1 MVFCAS
7 TGEADSKDV
16 YFCPCVSTIS
26 IKHILLCLM
35 LWIRWSADAT
45 RANIY
50 DALTTSE
57 NYLTPLVRMDKQ
69 CVNSVFEEK
78 GLHLIS
84 KGKVATVLVVTNN
97 AKEAS
102 DPAILSKSLVQT
114 LDCINQKLVKVRFFV
129 QFLYIEDVFWLNIS
143 IGFFKLIF
151 HEINTFY
158 CLHNFWLEGIM

>member
-1 MVFCAS
+1 
-7 TGEADSKDV
+7 
-16 YFCPCVSTIS
+16 
-26 IKHILLCLM
+26 
-35 LWIRWSADAT
+35 
-45 RANIY
+45 
-50 DALTTSE
+50 
-57 NYLTPLVRMDKQ
+57 MDKQ

-102 DPAILSKSLVQT
+102 DPTILSKSLVQT
-114 LDCINQKLVKVRFFV
+114 LHCTNQKLVKVRFFV

-143 IGFFKLIF
+143 IGFFKLIC

-158 CLHNFWLEGIM
+158 CLHNF